1 MANNISD
8 NDLAEISRDVSELID
23 ELAGMADRIFS
34 GAVER
39 SGLLLTGE
47 LKQSVEADVKA
58 NLNSWGG
65 EIDVFFK
72 DYWRYKDMKQYEYK
86 NGSFINVDA
95 IREFVKKIGVGSFK
109 YVNGYSDTSTISE
122 EKKIDRIVRSIVF
135 HRRKMPVVK
144 NNRKDR
150 RRLYNKTKVAYM
162 NLLRKRI
169 MGLLGV
175 KVLIGFKESME

>member
-1 MANNISD
+1 MANSIGEG
-8 NDLAEISRDVSELID
+8 DLEEIGRDVSELID
-23 ELAGMADRIFS
+23 ELAGMADAIFT

-39 SGLLLTGE
+39 GGLVLTGE

-58 NLNSWGG
+58 SLNTWGG

-72 DYWRYKDMKQYEYK
+72 DYWRYKDMKQYEYSS
-86 NGSFINVDA
+86 GAFINVDA
-95 IREFVKKIGVGSFK
+95 IRAFVKKLGVGSFR
-109 YVNGYSDTSTISE
+109 YVNGYNDATSISD

-135 HRRKMPVVK
+135 YRRKMPVVK

-150 RRLYNKTKVAYM
+150 KRLYNKTKVAYM